1 MSYKGLLLMNEA
13 NNAINKLF
21 DFFETNSTSELADK
35 IKVSQ
40 PTISKWKNRNSINAI
55 KKKCRELGIYDEIF
69 DNSNQQ
75 IVHNNFGQNAQNVDG
90 DQNFNSDST
99 KKNYDI
105 KFNDSIQKRLL
116 TISTLLDD
124 DNMDS
129 FDKCLKEWIVNNL

>member
-55 KKKCRELGIYDEIF
+55 KKKCREVGIYDKIF
-69 DNSNQQ
+69 DNNKQQ
-75 IVHNNFGQNAQNVDG
+75 IVHNNFGQNAQNIG
-90 DQNFNSDST
+90 GNQNFNSDST
-99 KKNYDI
+99 KKNNDI